1 MQVAKDNQSHPERA
15 LDIVYHVGES
25 FFDKSLESAI
35 RWCHEIAE
43 MGARRLGHAIA
54 LGLDPAIAIA
64 RRPQAHMWERVS
76 ERLDQLTYDLHYRRQ
91 LTRYGVTVDEQALMA
106 ERKRLGAVDSGAC
119 IERPYDEGRLAE
131 VRKRQ
136 RFVLDRLK
144 ALGTVIECCP
154 TSNLR
159 IGGVPDASHHPIH
172 RFLDSEVNLVI
183 CTDDPGI
190 FDITLAS
197 EVEWV
202 RTHAVLDVETL
213 QRRLGDPRR
222 FRLGQQR
229 MQGTAR
235 RL

>member
-1 MQVAKDNQSHPERA
+1 V
-15 LDIVYHVGES
+15 
-25 FFDKSLESAI
+25 
-35 RWCHEIAE
+35 
-43 MGARRLGHAIA
+43 
-54 LGLDPAIAIA
+54 
-64 RRPQAHMWERVS
+64 WEGVS
-76 ERLDQLTYDLHYRRQ
+76 ERLDQLAYDLHYRLQ
-91 LTRYGVTVDEQALMA
+91 LARYGVTVDEQALMA
-106 ERKRLGAVDSGAC
+106 GRKRLGAVNSGTL

-131 VRKRQ
+131 
-136 RFVLDRLK
+136 RFVLDRLR
-144 ALGTVIECCP
+144 ALGAVIEGRP

-172 RFLDSEVNLVI
+172 RFLDSGTNVVI
-183 CTDDPGI
+183 CSDDPGI

-235 RL
+235 RLGVMEYLACIQLMFYTTWSLLHVN